1 MIRLAVGAFF
11 AFGIFLAGAFAY
23 YAKDL
28 PSPDRLLDR
37 NVAQST
43 RIYARD
49 GKTLLY
55 EIHGDERRTVTNIK
69 DIPAAL
75 KEATVAIEDK
85 NFYQHRGFSITGF
98 LRALWI
104 NVISGGKRRPG
115 GSTITQQ
122 FVKNAILTN
131 EKTVTRKLKEL
142 VLSFELERK
151 FSKDQILQLYLN
163 EIGYGSNNYGV
174 TAAARSFFGK
184 NVQDL
189 TVAESAVLAALP
201 QAPTYYSPYGN
212 HQEALSARHHHILDL
227 MAERGYITP
236 EEAKTA
242 KAEQIVFQKSR
253 EAILAPHFVFFVKDL
268 LSDRYPLSQIERG
281 GLRVV
286 TTLDPEKQKIAEEE
300 IAKGV
305 AANEKRYRATNAAL
319 VSVDVATG
327 QIVALVG
334 SRDYFDEE
342 HDGNVNVAIAER
354 NPGSSFKPI
363 VYATAF
369 AKGFTPET
377 ILYDV
382 ETNFGPDGSG
392 KDYVPSDY
400 DGKERGPVSMRQ
412 ALAGSLNIPA
422 VQTLYLATIPKVVE
436 QANAFGYT
444 TLKKPDEYGLA
455 LALGGAGVQLLE
467 HTAAFGV
474 IAREGVR
481 LPTSAI
487 LRIEDAN
494 GKVLEQTKPPKGDPI
509 LEKNIAR
516 LITNIMSDNGARSF
530 IFGSRSPLILPD
542 RPVAAKTGTTNDWRD
557 GWTIGFTPSLVT
569 GVWAGNNDNSPMAKG
584 ADGVFVAAPIWR
596 AFMQRA
602 LAGTPAEKF
611 KAAKPNEAKNPA
623 LRGDMGGEETISIDR
638 VTRRRIPNAC
648 LATWPAAFV
657 DTVTVKSV
665 HSTLHYVNK
674 DDPNGPPPDDP
685 AQDTMYARWERAVAK
700 WAGKK
705 YTNATPA
712 LESCDLHTPKNA
724 PVVSLTQPADGA
736 TADPAGIAA
745 AVTLTGPRKIS
756 QVEYLIDGIVVAT
769 VTVAPFS
776 VHVPLAGQA
785 AGFHTLT
792 ARATDDV
799 GNTGTDAAT
808 LNLLSGSSQTIFF
821 LDPSP
826 GAQFAPDTAL
836 TIRGVAKDP
845 AGVTAV
851 VLLERH
857 GETINEIG
865 RTDSPASADVSFSLG
880 VVTPGSH
887 SYALRVIGAGGQS
900 TTTDFLTITVGP

>member
-1 MIRLAVGAFF
+1 MVRLGIGAFF
-11 AFGIFLAGAFAY
+11 VFGIFLAGAFAY

-75 KEATVAIEDK
+75 KKATIAIEDK

-98 LRALWI
+98 LRAAWV
-104 NVISGGKRRPG
+104 NVISGGRRRPG

-227 MAERGYITP
+227 MAEQGYITP
-236 EEAKTA
+236 AEAAAA

-253 EAILAPHFVFFVKDL
+253 EAILAPHFVFYVRDL

-319 VSVDVATG
+319 VSIEVATG
-327 QIVALVG
+327 QIAAMVG

-377 ILYDV
+377 VVYDV

-392 KDYVPSDY
+392 KNYIPSDY
-400 DGKERGPVSMRQ
+400 DGKERGPVAMRQ

-436 QANAFGYT
+436 QASAIGYT

-455 LALGGAGVQLLE
+455 LALGGAGVQLIE

-481 LPTSAI
+481 LPTTAI

-494 GKVLEQTKPPKGDPI
+494 GKVLEQTKPPKGDPV
-509 LEKNIAR
+509 LDKNIAR
-516 LITNIMSDNGARSF
+516 LVANILSDNGARSF

-557 GWTIGFTPSLVT
+557 GWTVGFTPALVT

-584 ADGVFVAAPIWR
+584 ADGVFVAAPIWH
-596 AFMQRA
+596 AYMQRA

-611 KAAKPNEAKNPA
+611 KTPKPNEAKNPA
-623 LRGDMGGEETISIDR
+623 LRGDLGGEETISVDR
-638 VTRRRIPNAC
+638 VTRKRIPNAC
-648 LATWPAAFV
+648 LAGWPAAFV
-657 DTVTVKSV
+657 DTVTVASV

-674 DDPNGPPPDDP
+674 DDPNGPSPDDP
-685 AQDTMYARWERAVAK
+685 TQDEMYARWERAVAK
-700 WAGKK
+700 WAGKN
-705 YTNATPA
+705 YTNATPD

-724 PVVSLTQPADGA
+724 PVVNLTQPADGA
-736 TADPAGIAA
+736 TADPTGV
-745 AVTLTGPRKIS
+745 AVAVVLTGPRKVAK
-756 QVEYLIDGIVVAT
+756 VEYLIDDIVVAT
-769 VTVAPFS
+769 VAVAPFS
-776 VHVPLAGQA
+776 GYIPLTGQS

-799 GNTGTDAAT
+799 GNTGTAAVT
-808 LNLLSGSSQTIFF
+808 VNLRSGSTQTVFF
-821 LDPSP
+821 LDPPP
-826 GAQFAPDTAL
+826 GTQLASDTAI

-845 AGVTAV
+845 SGVAAV
-851 VLLERH
+851 VLLERQ
-857 GETINEIG
+857 GESTSEIG
-865 RTDSPASADVSFSLG
+865 RTDAPASADVSFSIG
-880 VVTPGSH
+880 SVTPGSH
-887 SYALRVIGAGGQS
+887 SYALRVIGASGQS